1 MRVLYPGGFDCFHH
15 GHVNALKAVKSLG
28 YLMVGVNSDRLMKH
42 YKRVPAQPETHRVK
56 AVLRQGIADE
66 VFIWDGPEGQA
77 DQILAHDPDVYV
89 AGTDW
94 LSKDLAKQ
102 LDIPHLAW
110 FDQQRISLLYLRR
123 TQGIS
128 TTQIIKALDHG
139 EG

>member
-1 MRVLYPGGFDCFHH
+1 MLYPGGFDCFHH
-15 GHVNALKAVKSLG
+15 GHVNALKAVKPLG

-42 YKRVPAQPETHRVK
+42 YKRVPAQPEIQRVQ

-110 FDQQRISLLYLRR
+110 FDRLLAYVPGFRRYLFGLARWLYRR
-123 TQGIS
+123 GS
-128 TTQIIKALDHG
+128 GSEK
-139 EG
+139 